1 MGLLVENVKFCHNYS
16 FFLIPYS
23 FELLEGNALD
33 QAKNKQDNWK
43 RRFIPFWVSQM
54 VSIFGS
60 ELVQFSLVWWLTRE
74 TGSATV
80 LATASMF
87 ALIPKIVMMP
97 FAGAI
102 VDRVN
107 RKMVII
113 IADGII
119 ALATLGLGVLFF
131 MDRVEVWFI
140 YVIMLIRSLGSAFH
154 FPAEQASVA
163 LMVPEAHL
171 GRIAGI
177 NQAAQGIINI
187 VAAPVGALILETM
200 GAEGSLMID
209 VVTAAIAIGIVA
221 FISIPKQD
229 RLEEQG
235 KTWFGTIL
243 RDMRDGFNYLVNWK
257 ALLAFTLMALVFKM
271 ALTPAFSLLP
281 LFVFD
286 HLNGT
291 ATQYSLVDVAA
302 GVGFILGG
310 LMLGVW
316 GGFKKHLNTIAVG
329 GFGVGLSI
337 FLIGCIPAGKF
348 TWILPP
354 AFLVGLAIPIVDGP
368 LSAVLQEKVE
378 NQYQGRVMTLFGS
391 IVNLSGPIGLAV
403 AGPAADAFGLQALYI
418 FTGIL
423 IFLCMGFGFFSKD
436 LRRLDQGPGEQ

>member
-1 MGLLVENVKFCHNYS
+1 MAKLS
-16 FFLIPYS
+16 IFLIPYI
-23 FELLEGNALD
+23 FELLEGNELD
-33 QAKNKQDNWK
+33 QTTIKQDNWK
-43 RRFIPFWVSQM
+43 RGFIPFWVSQM

-60 ELVQFSLVWWLTRE
+60 ELVQFSLVWWLTKE

-87 ALIPKIVMMP
+87 ALIPKIIMMP

-113 IADGII
+113 AADAII
-119 ALATLGLGVLFF
+119 ALATLGLGILFF
-131 MDRVEVWFI
+131 MDNVEIWFI

-154 FPAEQASVA
+154 FPAEQASIA
-163 LMVPEAHL
+163 LMVPEEHL

-187 VAAPVGALILETM
+187 VAAPMGALILEYFDVS
-200 GAEGSLMID
+200 GSLMID
-209 VVTAAIAIGIVA
+209 VTTAAIAIGIVA
-221 FISIPKQD
+221 FIKIPRQVQ
-229 RLEEQG
+229 LEGKG

-243 RDMRDGFNYLVNWK
+243 RDMRDGFTYLVKWK
-257 ALLAFTLMALVFKM
+257 ALLVFTALALVFKM

-281 LFVFD
+281 LYVFE
-286 HLNGT
+286 HLNGN
-291 ATQYSLVDVAA
+291 AAQYSLVDVVA

-316 GGFKKHLNTIAVG
+316 GGFKKHLTTIAVG

-337 FLIGCIPAGKF
+337 LLIGSIPAGKF
-348 TWILPP
+348 FWILPP
-354 AFLVGLAIPIVDGP
+354 VFLVGLAIPIVDGP
-368 LSAVLQEKVE
+368 LNAVLQEKVD
-378 NQYQGRVMTLFGS
+378 NQYQGRVMTLFSS
-391 IVNLSGPIGLAV
+391 IINLSGPIGLAA

-423 IFLCMGFGFFSKD
+423 IFMCMGFGFFSND
-436 LRRLDQGPGEQ
+436 LKRLDQGPGEE

>member
-1 MGLLVENVKFCHNYS
+1 MNET
-16 FFLIPYS
+16 
-23 FELLEGNALD
+23 
-33 QAKNKQDNWK
+33 KNKQENWK
-43 RRFIPFWVSQM
+43 RSFIPFWISQM

-60 ELVQFSLVWWLTRE
+60 ELVQFSLVWWLTKE

-80 LATASMF
+80 LATASIF
-87 ALIPKIVMMP
+87 ALIPKIVAMP

-113 IADGII
+113 VSDGVI
-119 ALATLGLGVLFF
+119 ALATLGLGILFF

-140 YVIMLIRSLGSAFH
+140 YAIMLIRSIGSAFH

-187 VAAPVGALILETM
+187 VAAPVGALILESM
-200 GAEGSLMID
+200 GAEGSIMID

-221 FISIPKQD
+221 FIRIPKQD
-229 RLEEQG
+229 TLEAQG

-243 RDMRDGFNYLVNWK
+243 RDMRDGLIYLVHWK
-257 ALLAFTLMALVFKM
+257 ALVAFTIMALVFKM

-286 HLNGT
+286 HLKGS
-291 ATQYSLVDVAA
+291 AAQYSLVDVVA

-329 GFGVGLSI
+329 GLGVGLSI
-337 FLIGCIPAGKF
+337 LLIGCIPAGRF
-348 TWILPP
+348 SWILPP

-368 LSAVLQEKVE
+368 LSAVLQEKVD

-391 IVNLSGPIGLAV
+391 IINLSGPIGLAA
-403 AGPAADAFGLQALYI
+403 AGPAADAFGLQVLYI

-423 IFLCMGFGFFSKD
+423 VFACMGFGFFNTD
-436 LRRLDQGPGEQ
+436 LKQFDQGPEK